1 MTPGPFALDERAD
14 LLPAVRRPIGM
25 ADGGWRMAD
34 GGWPGLRRLPVEP
47 EVAAVVADA
56 VRAVGQADAAK
67 EVSLPSAAASAN

>member
-14 LLPAVRRPIGM
+14 LLPAVRRPIG
-25 ADGGWRMAD
+25 GWRMAD
-34 GGWPGLRRLPVEP
+34 GGWPGLRRLPVER